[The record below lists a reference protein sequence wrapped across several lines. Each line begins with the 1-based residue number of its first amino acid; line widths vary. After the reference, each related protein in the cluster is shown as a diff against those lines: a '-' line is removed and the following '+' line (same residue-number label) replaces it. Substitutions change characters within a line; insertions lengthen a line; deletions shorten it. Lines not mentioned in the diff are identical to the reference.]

1 MTDQTGSERVLAA
14 FRQSDLFSQLPAA
27 EMRSIAA
34 AFRERTFAPDEF
46 LFHQDQPAQVFHLV
60 ANGRIKVVQTSTEG
74 LEVILHIF
82 EPGGIVG
89 ALPTLGEGL
98 YPASA
103 IAMESSRTYAID
115 RDRFDK
121 ILVDHPQIA
130 ASLLKFASKMLQTA
144 HNRLREMSTERVER
158 RIARTVTR
166 LLRQLGEQEGEAIV
180 LESPLTRQDLAEL
193 SGTTLFTI
201 SRTLKEWERQ
211 GIVLAERERIVIL
224 DPHQLVVIAEDL
236 IS

>member
-1 MTDQTGSERVLAA
+1 MVEENKTLDILAVFRASE
-14 FRQSDLFSQLPAA
+14 LFSRLDRDGT
-27 EMRSIAA
+27 ESIAGF
-34 AFRERTFAPDEF
+34 FRERAYAPDEF
-46 LFHQDQPAQVFHLV
+46 LFHQDQPAVVFHLV
-60 ANGRIKVVQTSTEG
+60 AEGRIKVVQTSSEG

-82 EPGGIVG
+82 EPGGIIG
-89 ALPTLGEGL
+89 ALPTIGEGL

-103 IAMESSRTYAID
+103 IAMDRSRTYAID
-115 RDRFDK
+115 ADRFDQ
-121 ILVDHPQIA
+121 ILIDHPQIA
-130 ASLLKFASKMLQTA
+130 VSLLTFASKMLRTA

-158 RIARTVTR
+158 RIARTLTR
-166 LLRQLGEQEGEAIV
+166 LLRQLGQEQGDAIV
-180 LESPLTRQDLAEL
+180 LGSPLTRQDLAEL

-211 GIVLAERERIVIL
+211 GIILAERERIVVL